1 MNTAVIRLCLVLFL
15 GTSIGFY
22 LELPFKMAFLALL
35 YGLLLFLV
43 AYFRAKKILFPD
55 AFFGSCTFLLFFILG
70 IFVTSLNL
78 PQNQPR
84 HYLNLISSEEFPL
97 LQLRIKE
104 SLKPDLYNH
113 KFIAEVVSVN
123 HRGSHGK
130 VLLLHPKDSLKMP
143 FLEGKELLISAP
155 PEVIPAPLNPHQ
167 FDYAEFMSRKEVYRQ
182 INLRNGVYR
191 QVSDESSDLKTAAA
205 KLRKQI
211 TTALQKRNF
220 GAEELPIVQ
229 ALLLG
234 QKQDISAETYNN
246 FAAAGAVH
254 ILAVSG
260 LHVGIILLILN
271 WLFSPFDRL
280 KKSKFLKTL
289 LVILCLWGFAVLAG
303 LSPSV
308 VRAVTMFSFVAVGM
322 QIKRRTGTLNS
333 VFLSLMLL
341 LLIKPQWI
349 FEVGFQL
356 SYAAVISIVLLRP
369 LLLELW
375 EPSNR
380 TGKYFW
386 DLLTVTIAAQMGVL
400 PLSLYYFHQFPGLF
414 FLSNLII
421 LPFLGIILIL
431 GVLVL
436 ILALAGLLPS
446 FFVKA
451 YEFII
456 SVLNSTV
463 EVIASQEKFLFRDI
477 TFSLPEVWAW
487 YLIIFLTFLLLKNFS
502 YRKLLAVL
510 SSVII
515 IQTVYIVQQV
525 KTKEELIVFHRSR
538 NSMIGKTEE
547 NNLQLYHNSSGM
559 VEELAMIKNYK
570 VGEGISEVEQK
581 TLQNIYL
588 QKGHFLILL
597 DSTGIL
603 PQQIPQQNHLLL
615 SNSPKINLVRVLERV
630 KPSAIIADGS
640 NYRSMV
646 AKWQK
651 TAREHQIPFHYTAE
665 KGAFRLK

>member
-1 MNTAVIRLCLVLFL
+1 MNTAIIRLCLVLFL

-35 YGLLLFLV
+35 FGLLLFV
-43 AYFRAKKILFPD
+43 VGYFRAKKILFPD

-123 HRGSHGK
+123 NRGTHGK

-155 PEVIPAPLNPHQ
+155 SEVIPAPLNPHQ
-167 FDYAEFMSRKEVYRQ
+167 FDYAEFMSRKGVYRQ
-182 INLRNGVYR
+182 INLRNGAYR
-191 QVSDESSDLKTAAA
+191 QISGESSDLQTAAA
-205 KLRKQI
+205 KLLKQI

-220 GAEELPIVQ
+220 GSEELAIVQ

-234 QKQDISAETYNN
+234 QKQDISTETYNN

-271 WLFSPFDRL
+271 WLFSPFDRF
-280 KKSKFLKTL
+280 KKGKFLKTL

-456 SVLNSTV
+456 SVLNTTV

-477 TFSLPEVWAW
+477 TFSLTEVWAW

-515 IQTVYIVQQV
+515 IQTVYVVQKV